1 MMIFKK
7 IQPFIIWCG
16 VFMFIACGGPKKQTQ
31 ENVYAHDELYTE
43 EFTLEDSTGGDF
55 SGQPYPMAVDE
66 SFDDFVFAYAAN
78 KDFQVQRTT
87 FPLRVYEANGD
98 SSVISKL
105 HWKPDSLFTDRYFY
119 TILFDQENDMELIS
133 NPDITEAKVEWIYLN
148 ANNTKSYNFERID
161 KVWMLKS
168 ISKGYLEKYNN
179 EEFVKFYNRFAT
191 DSLFQISRITV
202 PLEYITI
209 DPEDDFEI
217 LETVIDANSWTS
229 LKPVLP
235 TNKLV
240 NINYGQEYN
249 SKSKTKVLAVKGIG
263 NGFSN
268 VFFFKLNS
276 KGFWELYKF
285 EDVGV

>member
-1 MMIFKK
+1 MMRFKK
-7 IQPFIIWCG
+7 IRPFVIWCG
-16 VFMFIACGGPKKQTQ
+16 IFVFMACGGPKKKAE

-78 KDFQVQRTT
+78 KDFQLQRTT
-87 FPLRVYEANGD
+87 FPLPVYDSNSD
-98 SSVISKL
+98 SSFINKTK
-105 HWKPDSLFTDRYFY
+105 WMPDSLFTDRYFY
-119 TILFDQENDMELIS
+119 TILFDQEDDMELIS
-133 NPDITEAKVEWIYLN
+133 DPDITAAKVEWIYLN
-148 ANNTKSYNFERID
+148 TNNTKAYNFERHD

-168 ISKGYLEKYNN
+168 IAKGYLDEYKN
-179 EEFVKFYNRFAT
+179 EEFVKFYNKFAT
-191 DSLFQISRITV
+191 DSVFQISRITI
-202 PLEYITI
+202 PLEYVTI

-240 NINYGQEYN
+240 NINYGQKYDPQ
-249 SKSKTKVLAVKGIG
+249 SKTKVLAVKGIG

-268 VFFFKLNS
+268 VFFFKLNK
-276 KGFWELYKF
+276 KGLWELYKF
-285 EDVGV
+285 EDIGV